1 MEDDTGGGG
10 KKKRVKKKVLKRRG
24 GKGGTSR
31 ADEVEAGGGALLRP
45 QDQTEES
52 RSLPGSRR
60 SSINDESKVAPL
72 VAGVYIL
79 IRGQYDN
86 KITSRTVR
94 NQGQIS
100 RKQGLK
106 TKLNRRCEKKEL
118 GRAGGFADLHPG
130 GVEANHCGGE
140 ADCREE
146 RETRQSCRTAGETLE
161 SGSEVI
167 CMGSSGCRD

>member
-1 MEDDTGGGG
+1 MMEDDTGGGG

-31 ADEVEAGGGALLRP
+31 ADEGEAGGGGGGGALLRP

-86 KITSRTVR
+86 KNS
-94 NQGQIS
+94 
-100 RKQGLK
+100 
-106 TKLNRRCEKKEL
+106 KK
-118 GRAGGFADLHPG
+118 AGVDIKK
-130 GVEANHCGGE
+130 
-140 ADCREE
+140 
-146 RETRQSCRTAGETLE
+146 AGIKNKIE
-161 SGSEVI
+161 SQV
-167 CMGSSGCRD
+167 

>member
-1 MEDDTGGGG
+1 MMEDDTGGGG

-31 ADEVEAGGGALLRP
+31 ADEGEAGGGGALLRP

-86 KITSRTVR
+86 KNSKKPGVD
-94 NQGQIS
+94 
-100 RKQGLK
+100 KQGLK
-106 TKLNRRCEKKEL
+106 PKLNRRCEKKEL

-140 ADCREE
+140 ADCCEE

-167 CMGSSGCRD
+167 CLGSSGCRD

>member
-1 MEDDTGGGG
+1 MMEDDTGGGG

-86 KITSRTVR
+86 KNSKKAGVDIKKA
-94 NQGQIS
+94 GI
-100 RKQGLK
+100 K
-106 TKLNRRCEKKEL
+106 TKI
-118 GRAGGFADLHPG
+118 
-130 GVEANHCGGE
+130 
-140 ADCREE
+140 
-146 RETRQSCRTAGETLE
+146 E
-161 SGSEVI
+161 SQV
-167 CMGSSGCRD
+167 

>member
-31 ADEVEAGGGALLRP
+31 ADEGEAGGGGGGGGGALLRP

-86 KITSRTVR
+86 KNSKKAGVDIKKA
-94 NQGQIS
+94 GI
-100 RKQGLK
+100 K
-106 TKLNRRCEKKEL
+106 TKI
-118 GRAGGFADLHPG
+118 
-130 GVEANHCGGE
+130 
-140 ADCREE
+140 
-146 RETRQSCRTAGETLE
+146 E
-161 SGSEVI
+161 SQV
-167 CMGSSGCRD
+167 